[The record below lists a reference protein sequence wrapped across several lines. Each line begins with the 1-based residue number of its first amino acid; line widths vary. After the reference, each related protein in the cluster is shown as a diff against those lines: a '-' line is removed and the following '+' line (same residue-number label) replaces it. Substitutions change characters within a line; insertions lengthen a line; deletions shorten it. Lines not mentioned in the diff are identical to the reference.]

1 MTKVS
6 KIAIRII
13 GISIEWLLV
22 AIILFAFFIRTSSVQ
37 TFLAQKATAY
47 LSKELNTTVQIGK
60 VAITFFDEVVLE
72 DVLLLDK
79 NNDTLLKMEDLYLKL
94 DRFDQLHKKV
104 YLASSSLVNGTIHLT
119 QDKKTGAYN
128 YEFLEDCFSS
138 ENTSTSKSKPYQ
150 LFLSAL
156 NLEKVRFRYDDY
168 RYSYLKFGMDYN
180 HLDIYQIDLKASNFK
195 IIDGVIT
202 STIEHIKANERCGFK
217 LSHFEGKAAVSDEGI
232 RVDQLKIKTPKSLI
246 FAPKLHMNY
255 SGYSDI
261 LEFVDSVTFDA
272 KLAKSRVSMK
282 DITYFAD
289 ALEGMDEL
297 VTVSGIVTKK
307 VKNLKVEQLNLK
319 FGKKSIVK
327 GTVNLPDFDNFS
339 SSFLNQKINYAYID
353 LTDVSRINLPKFA
366 HSKRPVFDEYLKR
379 FNYFQATDLRLDGY
393 ESQFVVAADKIKTGL
408 GSIYLDNGIMFTQNK
423 SNNSYLFERSQ
434 ASEYDV
440 KIEQFDLKQFL
451 NDPNFGTVDGTFFLS
466 GEAFSLNDIHFNQM
480 EGNMNHFDYMD
491 YAYND
496 IFIEQGSFIDQVF
509 SAKIEVKDD
518 NLALTYDGFIDF
530 NDNQHMLFTV
540 DISKALLHNLNISL
554 NEKSS
559 LTSSFTVDIVGN
571 SSNSMSGDITMN
583 GILYKE
589 AGKTISIPKLK
600 IAVNRGETEDLF
612 SIKSQLADLTIQGK
626 IDFHT
631 LITDFTNQFEKVVP
645 SIFPKKAQLREKL
658 RKQSKSKFNYQLKTH
673 DLEDFFAIFVPDLHV
688 SPNTELS
695 GHFDA
700 PAATFSM
707 QLKSKN
713 IDYKQFKFQTINLN
727 QAIQENKI
735 NALYTVKHFS
745 LSDSVNFEDVSF
757 TTIGQNNSLTSSLT
771 WDTGTKNDSK
781 INWETN
787 VLDNKNVNFTVAP
800 SYFSV
805 NEKRWETENEASIA
819 ISEYT
824 VSASKLKLKRN
835 KQFISIDGKF
845 SKNNADQM
853 NFRINDVDLDELSQL
868 IGSDIEMKGQIN
880 GWGFLS
886 NPYKNLSYMG
896 DAIVENLYLNKQEV
910 GNVFIQSQWSKEIGN
925 VTFNGDLVR
934 RGEQT
939 LSFDGQYLLNKAKDN
954 LDFNLLFD
962 QTDLTFVNGFIPSSV
977 LSNVRGV
984 LDGRLKVSGN
994 LEQPILKGEVE
1005 LIAGNVKV
1013 PNLGVNFGVD
1023 GKISVDQYGFYINT
1037 IPINDEEGNKG
1048 KMTGTIY
1055 HSNFSD
1061 WNYDLLIDLET
1072 HQPTRTFFNPT
1083 ENLPLEKFLVLNTS
1097 FSEDELYYG
1106 KAYGTGTVNLS
1117 GTEEN
1122 ISINVNVETQ
1132 KGTNINFPMYGNTEL
1147 SEQEDF
1153 LSFKS
1158 IKNDSVSLKPKIDF
1172 TGIDLDLNIKVTPE
1186 AKVKIIFNDQTGD
1199 ELTASGSGDLNITV
1213 DNLGDVALNG
1223 GFFVKDGLYNF
1234 TLGIIKQPF
1243 TIEEG
1248 GSIVWTG
1255 DPYGAS
1261 INLKSYYTVN
1271 ANLSEISPEQLQGT
1285 NKGANQ
1291 KINCYLLLTEDL
1303 MKPTIGFDIKAPKAT
1318 DTDKALL
1325 SRITS
1330 DQEELN
1336 GQFFS
1341 LLLWKKFKPLKGS
1354 ITSGSSGTAMD
1365 LLTNQ
1370 INSILSQVS
1379 KDYKLNVNL
1388 DADDVTGGNTVA
1400 VGLTKGFL
1408 DDRLIFNGSF
1418 GVESKS
1424 AASNFTGNSLI
1435 GNVSLEYLLNES
1447 GTIRVNIFNESN
1459 DYTIIQEK
1467 NLGPF
1472 TQGVGINYQEDF
1484 NTFNDFKMAQYV
1496 MDFFRKKENKKI
1508 KSKRRSNQKPTP
1520 PIQTNLNTP
1529 SNSEN
1534 KK

>member
-6 KIAIRII
+6 KIAIRIG
-13 GISIEWLLV
+13 GISIEWMLIV
-22 AIILFAFFIRTSSVQ
+22 TILFAFFIRTSVVQ

-47 LSKELNTTVQIGK
+47 LSKELNTKVKIGQ
-60 VAITFFDEVVLE
+60 VDITFFNEVVLE

-94 DRFDQLHKKV
+94 DHLNQLQRKI
-104 YLASSSLVNGTIHLT
+104 YFQSATLVNGTVHLT
-119 QDKKTGAYN
+119 QDKKTGDYN
-128 YEFLEDCFSS
+128 YEFLADYFSS
-138 ENTSTSKSKPYQ
+138 NEKNTSNSKPFQ

-156 NLEKVRFRYDDY
+156 NLEKIRFRYDDY
-168 RYSYLKFGMDYN
+168 RYKYESFGMDYN
-180 HLDIYQIDLKASNFK
+180 HLDITQIDLKANHLQ
-195 IIDGVIT
+195 IINGVIT
-202 STIEHIKANERCGFK
+202 GNIEHIKANERCGFQ
-217 LSHFEGKAAVSDEGI
+217 LNHFEGIANVSDKGI
-232 RVDQLKIKTPKSLI
+232 VVDQVKIKTPKSLV
-246 FAPKLHMNY
+246 FAPKVHMLY
-255 SGYSDI
+255 DEYSDI
-261 LEFVDSVTFDA
+261 LDFVDSVTFDS
-272 KLAKSRVSMK
+272 KLAKSRVSMQ
-282 DITYFAD
+282 DISYFAD
-289 ALEGMDEL
+289 DLEGMDEM

-307 VKNLKVEQLNLK
+307 VANLKIQQLNLK
-319 FGKKSIVK
+319 FGKKSIIK

-339 SSFLNQKINYAYID
+339 RSFLNQKIDYAFID
-353 LTDVSRINLPKFA
+353 LTDLSKINLPKFA
-366 HSKRPVFDEYLKR
+366 ANKKIVLDEYLQR

-423 SNNSYLFERSQ
+423 SNDSYLFERSQ

-451 NDPNFGTVDGTFFLS
+451 NDPDFGTVDGTFFLS

-480 EGNMNHFDYMD
+480 EGNMNHFDYMG

-496 IFIEQGSFIDQVF
+496 IFIEEGSFIDQVF
-509 SAKIEVKDD
+509 TAKIEVKDD

-530 NDNQHMLFTV
+530 NENQHMLFTV

-600 IAVNRGETEDLF
+600 IAVKRGETEDLF

-626 IDFHT
+626 IDFQS

-645 SIFPKKAQLREKL
+645 SIFPKKAQLREKQ
-658 RKQSKSKFNYQLKTH
+658 RKISKSKFNYRLKTN
-673 DLEDFFAIFVPDLHV
+673 DLDDFFSIFVPDLRV
-688 SPNTELS
+688 SPNTELI

-700 PAATFSM
+700 PSSTFSM
-707 QLKSKN
+707 QLKADKINYQDLKFST
-713 IDYKQFKFQTINLN
+713 IDLN
-727 QAIQENKI
+727 QSIQENKI

-757 TTIGQNNSLTSSLT
+757 TTTGQNNLLTSSLT
-771 WDTGTKNDSK
+771 WDTGTQNDSK
-781 INWETN
+781 INWETT
-787 VLDNKNVNFTVAP
+787 VHDNKNVTFQVAP

-805 NEKRWETENEASIA
+805 NEKRWETEKEATIS

-824 VSASKLKLKRN
+824 VSATKLKLKRN

-853 NFRINDVDLDELSQL
+853 NFRVNDVDLNELSQL
-868 IGSDIEMKGQIN
+868 IGADIEMKGLIN

-939 LSFDGQYLLNKAKDN
+939 LSFDGQYLLNKEKDN

-962 QTDLTFVNGFIPSSV
+962 QTDLSFINGFVDSTIV
-977 LSNVRGV
+977 TNIHGL

-994 LEQPILKGEVE
+994 LDQPILNGEVE
-1005 LIAGNVKV
+1005 LLAGNAKV
-1013 PNLGVNFGVD
+1013 TSLGVNFGLD
-1023 GKISVDQYGFYINT
+1023 GKIKADQYGFYIDNM
-1037 IPINDEEGNKG
+1037 PINDEEGNTG
-1048 KMTGTIY
+1048 KVIGTVY
-1055 HSNFSD
+1055 HSNFNN
-1061 WNYDLLIDLET
+1061 WNYDFQFDLET
-1072 HQPTRTFFNPT
+1072 HAPTMPLFSANGSV
-1083 ENLPLEKFLVLNTS
+1083 PLEKFLVLNTTYS
-1097 FSEDELYYG
+1097 NDELYYG
-1106 KAYGTGTVNLS
+1106 KGYGKGTVNLA
-1117 GTEEN
+1117 GNEEN
-1122 ISINVNVETQ
+1122 VSITVNVETE
-1132 KGTNINFPMYGNTEL
+1132 KGTTINFPMYGNTEL
-1147 SEQEDF
+1147 SEEENF

-1158 IKNDSVSLKPKIDF
+1158 PLSDTVQQKQTIDF
-1172 TGIDLDLNIKVTPE
+1172 TGIDLDLSIKVNPN
-1186 AKVKIIFNDQTGD
+1186 AKLKIIFNDQTGD
-1199 ELTASGSGDLNITV
+1199 EITASGSGDLNITV

-1223 GFFVKDGLYNF
+1223 GFYVKEGLYNF

-1248 GSIVWTG
+1248 GSIIWTG
-1255 DPYGAS
+1255 DPYAAT
-1261 INLKSYYTVN
+1261 IDLKSYYTVN

-1303 MKPTIGFDIKAPKAT
+1303 MKPTIGFDIKAPKAS

-1388 DADDVTGGNTVA
+1388 DADNVTGGNTVA
-1400 VGLTKGFL
+1400 
-1408 DDRLIFNGSF
+1408 
-1418 GVESKS
+1418 
-1424 AASNFTGNSLI
+1424 
-1435 GNVSLEYLLNES
+1435 
-1447 GTIRVNIFNESN
+1447 
-1459 DYTIIQEK
+1459 
-1467 NLGPF
+1467 
-1472 TQGVGINYQEDF
+1472 
-1484 NTFNDFKMAQYV
+1484 
-1496 MDFFRKKENKKI
+1496 
-1508 KSKRRSNQKPTP
+1508 
-1520 PIQTNLNTP
+1520 
-1529 SNSEN
+1529 
-1534 KK
+1534 